1 MNSSAGNSNL
11 VIGDDVRT
19 WKVDVPTVFL
29 GRWCTDAIQDPKLL
43 PHTYQTFFGSPISND
58 EKCQRFELVSKT
70 FDSVLPDLVDSLNDL
85 HQTTFSQRYWQTAT
99 GLWLYYFLDV
109 VYARLT
115 RLESVFS
122 TTPISSAS
130 ILQIDHPDTCPTN
143 RQQFITQLQSQ
154 KWNNTIIGSLLYE
167 LDRCSITEVQE
178 DQSSPTLVIAAPQL
192 SASNR
197 AVRATLS
204 AINSRGHITLASTYL
219 SRFSE
224 FQLALLLKQLPTYW
238 TDDLPCSAG
247 YSIEKRRKFELASP
261 TASRFETIVRRL
273 IPLQLPRTVIEDYD
287 ALRTSLNNRNLPKQP
302 RLIFTSNK
310 HASSDSFALW
320 SAEKMESGTRLV
332 LGQHGGLYGEGLLPT
347 RHEQHELNICDR
359 YFTWGWTDLKS
370 PKIEPGPAFTNI
382 GKKLRRRSKAKNT
395 LLYVT
400 DSTLRYGK
408 YSWDSTEERDV
419 YLNDQVKVLNGTRMD
434 IQAQTIIR
442 LHHDH
447 ARDDLPHNAF
457 WKSNSPRI
465 AVDDGTSPMNQLRQ
479 VARLVICT
487 SLGTTQLETLGQ
499 NIPTIIFLNPK
510 IFPLRSD
517 ACELYEVLK
526 SVGIYHETPESTS
539 EQINRIWGDVDAW
552 WNDQRTK
559 DARDQYCNSHALR
572 VRAPIR
578 KLRSMLRDIV

>member
-1 MNSSAGNSNL
+1 MNSSVGSWNL
-11 VIGDDVRT
+11 VIGDDVQT
-19 WKVDVPTVFL
+19 WKIDVPTIFL
-29 GRWCTDAIQDPKLL
+29 GRWCTDSIKDQSLL
-43 PHTYQTFFGSPISND
+43 PRTYQTFSGSPVSRD
-58 EKCQRFELVSKT
+58 EKCCRFEIVSKA
-70 FDSVLPDLVDSLNDL
+70 FDSILPDLVDSLNDL

-109 VYARLT
+109 VYARLN

-122 TTPISSAS
+122 ATPISSAS
-130 ILQIDHPDTCPTN
+130 IPQIDHPATCPTN
-143 RQQFITQLQSQ
+143 RQQFITRLQSQ
-154 KWNNTIIGSLLYE
+154 KWNNTIIGSILYD
-167 LDRCSITEVQE
+167 LDRCEITEVQGT
-178 DQSSPTLVIAAPQL
+178 QASSPFTIAAHER
-192 SASNR
+192 STWDR
-197 AVRATLS
+197 ALRTVLA

-224 FQLALLLKQLPTYW
+224 FQLAALLKQLPTYW
-238 TDDLPCSAG
+238 SDDLPISAG
-247 YSIEKRRKFELASP
+247 YSLDKRQRFELASP

-273 IPLQLPRTVIEDYD
+273 IPLQLPTTMVEDYE
-287 ALRTSLNNRNLPKQP
+287 ALRSSLDNRNLPKQP

-332 LGQHGGLYGEGLLPT
+332 LGQHGGLYGEGLVPT

-359 YFTWGWTDLKS
+359 YITWGWTDPKS
-370 PKIEPGPAFTNI
+370 SKIEPGPAFANI
-382 GKKLRRRSKAKNT
+382 GKKIRRRSNTKNT

-408 YSWDSTEERDV
+408 YCWDATEERDV
-419 YLNDQVKVLNGTRMD
+419 YLGDQVKALSGTRND
-434 IQAQTIIR
+434 IQKHTIIR

-457 WKSNSPRI
+457 WKLHLPNVAI
-465 AVDDGTSPMNQLRQ
+465 DDGTSPIDRLRQ
-479 VARLVICT
+479 DARLVICT

-499 NIPTIIFLNPK
+499 NIPTIIFLNPQ
-510 IFPLRSD
+510 ISPLRSD
-517 ACELYEVLK
+517 VRELYEVLR
-526 SVGIYHETPESTS
+526 SVGIYHETARSTS
-539 EQINRIWGDVDAW
+539 EQIDRVWGNVDLW

-559 DARDQYCNSHALR
+559 DARDLYCNSHALR

-578 KLRSMLRDIV
+578 KLRTMLHDIV